1 MKPENL
7 TAWALNELSAEEQA
21 RLEAELKADPAVQES
36 AATTKEFCSFLTREL
51 RDDSLALTPEQR
63 AQLIKTGSPKVLTAT
78 PAFAPQPL
86 RWWQRPAIPMAA
98 AAAVVVGGILSALYL
113 QPMVEKKTQDATVA
127 AKKTGAD
134 GVRVT
139 MEPAPRK
146 DIARSMPANIGLP
159 PATLLPTDKEQKIQA
174 LLAVASKA
182 PGSKEYLAEA
192 RDNRIQDYQDQLNE
206 LRARID
212 KTSASDVGALKAP
225 PSIRDQLARL
235 NAAEAPQDLLGDRF
249 SWMNGGK
256 KFDDS
261 HIDVSHHDYT
271 AGFASSHDQLNP
283 FRTPQLA
290 GVGYTSGTVVLGSTS
305 TAVPASPPATFSGV
319 ISGVGSINKSAAGN
333 VTLSGTRIL
342 IDPTMLM
349 DQAAGSSTPA
359 ALRQGQAMVS
369 TQFGD
374 AAGSLTLAG
383 SNTYTGGTMIVATPT
398 PSLRRTTPPSDPA
411 TPKSFFQRLAKQGPE
426 DGDKANTETYAAIV
440 ENPLIS
446 VAREPLSTFSID
458 VDTASYAN
466 VRRFLN
472 QNTQPPRDAVRLEEL
487 INYFPTSEVA
497 PAANSK
503 EPFAVKAEMAACPW
517 QPQHRLVRIHLKGR
531 EVPTGD
537 KASNLVFLVDVSG
550 SMNSEA
556 KLPLV
561 QRSLRMLAERLEE
574 SDHVSLVTYAGG
586 TQVVLPSTNGLQKTQ
601 IMAAIDGLQSGGSTH
616 GSAGIKLAYEQAVKG
631 FIKGGVNRVILCTDG
646 DFNVGLSSPKELEG
660 FIAEKARSG
669 VFLSV
674 LGFGRGNLQDKTM
687 ETLADKGNGNYA
699 YIDSV
704 GEARKV
710 LVEQMQGTLVTIA
723 KDVKIQVEFN
733 PAVVREYRLVGYE
746 NRLLAKE
753 DFNDDTKDAGE
764 IGAGHSVTALYELVP
779 ANLPPGTEPTPLV
792 DELKYQPVPNAGQLA
807 SPPSAKTLSSVL
819 SNEALTIKLRYK
831 EPEGTT
837 SKLIQ
842 VPLNDDARAI
852 EKAGAEFKFTA
863 AVAGFGMLLRESGHA
878 GTLTW
883 DLVRQLAREGKG
895 SDPFGYRGEF
905 LQLVEKAAAGK

>member
-21 RLEAELKADPAVQES
+21 RLQAELSADPAVQES
-36 AATTKEFCSFLTREL
+36 AKHTKEFCSFLTREL

-63 AQLIKTGSPKVLTAT
+63 AQLFKTGSPKVLTAS

-98 AAAVVVGGILSALYL
+98 AAGIVVGGLLTTLYML
-113 QPMVEKKTQDATVA
+113 PLVEQRAQEIAAAANKK
-127 AKKTGAD
+127 GA
-134 GVRVT
+134 GEVRVT

-146 DIARSMPANIGLP
+146 EPTKSIPANLGLP
-159 PATLLPTDKEQKIQA
+159 PASMLPGGKEKVVEG
-174 LLAVASKA
+174 LLAVASNARDTKD
-182 PGSKEYLAEA
+182 SRAEA
-192 RDNRIQDYQDQLNE
+192 RDNRIQDYEEQLNE
-206 LRARID
+206 LRARI
-212 KTSASDVGALKAP
+212 TQNSTGNFGTLPPGSALQGP
-225 PSIRDQLARL
+225 PSISQQIASL
-235 NAAEAPQDLLGDRF
+235 NAAEAPENLLGGGS
-249 SWMNGGK
+249 SWLNSGKDFDYSEMDITGGLTY
-256 KFDDS
+256 D
-261 HIDVSHHDYT
+261 
-271 AGFASSHDQLNP
+271 AGFAKFHDQSALTGADEVGLPTVNP
-283 FRTPQLA
+283 FGSFQLA
-290 GVGYTSGTVVLGSTS
+290 SAGNSSGSVVLGNS
-305 TAVPASPPATFSGV
+305 TAVPASPPVTFSGT
-319 ISGVGSINKSAAGN
+319 ISGTGSFNKIAGGN
-333 VTLSGTRIL
+333 VTLAGT
-342 IDPTMLM
+342 
-349 DQAAGSSTPA
+349 
-359 ALRQGQAMVS
+359 
-369 TQFGD
+369 
-374 AAGSLTLAG
+374 
-383 SNTYTGGTMIVATPT
+383 NTYTGGTVIIADPT
-398 PSLRRTTPPSDPA
+398 PASRRKLFAADSSSTAPEVE
-411 TPKSFFQRLAKQGPE
+411 RLPVSGRTFHT
-426 DGDKANTETYAAIV
+426 GDQKDNFETYTKIV

-531 EVPTGD
+531 DVPTGD

-550 SMNSEA
+550 SMDAEE

-586 TQVVLPSTNGLQKTQ
+586 TQVVLPSTNGLQKAQ
-601 IMAAIDGLQSGGSTH
+601 IMAAIDGLQAGGSTH

-631 FIKGGVNRVILCTDG
+631 FIKGGVNRVMLCTDG

-674 LGFGRGNLQDKTM
+674 LGFGTGNLKDKTM

-704 GEARKV
+704 SEARKV

-733 PAVVREYRLVGYE
+733 PAIVREYRLIGYE

-764 IGAGHSVTALYELVP
+764 IGAGHCVTALYELVP
-779 ANLPPGTEPTPLV
+779 ANLPPGTEPSPVV
-792 DELKYQPVPNAGQLA
+792 DNLKYQTDNVQLA
-807 SPPSAKTLSSVL
+807 APPPVKALTSNKFG
-819 SNEALTIKLRYK
+819 NEALTIKLRYK

-837 SKLIQ
+837 SKLIE
-842 VPLNDDARAI
+842 VPLNDDARGI

-863 AVAGFGMLLRESGHA
+863 AVAGFGMLLRESGQA
-878 GTLTW
+878 GSLTW
-883 DLVRQLAREGKG
+883 DVVRQLAREGKG

-905 LQLVEKAAAGK
+905 LQLIEKAAAGK